1 MKKTMHMIGAFG
13 FAAILLS
20 ACNQEFIA
28 EQPISKVNDS
38 GGYLPPTGT
47 EQNSVGV
54 KAGFLVFPNMEVFNN
69 TIKTLQSGK
78 DLENWEGQFKNYE
91 SFRNLRQKYES
102 TKEGFAENPLMNM
115 DMPDR
120 YFRTIL
126 SSTGRIQIAD
136 TLYQFEPEKD
146 KVIAYAIPVR
156 QADEIINGK
165 LPAASAKG
173 VVTYFPT
180 ISLMPFPRWEDNP
193 VHVDDPQAWNVC
205 DFPNAF
211 LLPWWGQKG
220 GSIYHDDNGVELPR
234 DNGRRIRID
243 YHRWRVGYV
252 FYSSIGV
259 RVKIYKDTRLAGWL
273 SNIRMDKVS
282 MEACT
287 KGKIITPGLF
297 PVNFSE
303 NTAVSGSN
311 TNELERTLKWSS
323 APMHTEVVPEHFN
336 FHFKAYFRTKPVE
349 RYIRE

>member
-1 MKKTMHMIGAFG
+1 MKKTMQIIGALG
-13 FAAILLS
+13 FTVMLLS

-28 EQPISKVNDS
+28 EQPISKVNES
-38 GGYLPPTGT
+38 GGYLPSTGP
-47 EQNSVGV
+47 EQNLVSV

-69 TIKTLQSGK
+69 TIKALQSGK

-91 SFRNLRQKYES
+91 SFRSLRQKYES
-102 TKEGFAENPLMNM
+102 TKESLAENPLMNM
-115 DMPDR
+115 DMPDV

-126 SSTGRIQIAD
+126 SSNGRVQIAD
-136 TLYQFEPEKD
+136 TLYQFEPEKE

-173 VVTYFPT
+173 VATYFPT

-193 VHVDDPQAWNVC
+193 VRVDDPQAWNVC

-303 NTAVSGSN
+303 NAAVSASN